1 MYKYFAAFI
10 SFFVLASAS
19 DVLEFTDANFQEKVA
34 EHDVILV
41 EFFAPWCGHCKRL
54 APEYEKAATNL
65 KDNDPPVA
73 LAKVDCTVEKATC
86 DKFGVSGF
94 PTLKIFRNGE
104 MSSDYSGPR
113 EADGIVK
120 YMRGQAGPVSKEINS
135 VAELEKFI
143 NNDDYSIVG
152 FFKKQSKL
160 EDAFMKI
167 AASERENYRFAHT
180 SDKSVLEQYNHD
192 DDIVVFQ
199 PKRLNSK
206 FEEKETVYD
215 GTPQLESIKKFIK
228 AQTTGLCGHRTSDN
242 AQSFQKPLIVVYYN
256 VDYVKDLK
264 GTNYWR
270 NRVLKVAQDYKDK
283 LTFAVS
289 NKNDFSHE
297 LDEHG
302 LAEKK
307 SSEKPVVAG
316 MGKDGEKYP
325 MTEEFSLE
333 NLKKFA
339 DDVLSGKLEA
349 YMKSEAIPD
358 NNDGPVTV
366 VVAKN
371 FKEVVE
377 QDKDI
382 LIEFYAP
389 WCGHCK
395 KLAPIFDELG
405 EKMKN
410 ENVVIAKMDAT
421 ANDVPPSFGVTGFPT
436 LFWIPKGKKSSP
448 VRYNGGR
455 ELNDFITYIA
465 KESTNELNGWSR
477 DGKEKKLKKKKDNA
491 EL

>member
-1 MYKYFAAFI
+1 MYKQIFVGFI
-10 SFFVLASAS
+10 SLIALVSAS
-19 DVLEFTDANFQEKVA
+19 DVLEFTDANFQSQVA
-34 EHDVILV
+34 EHDVILI
-41 EFFAPWCGHCKRL
+41 EFYAPWCGHCKRL
-54 APEYEKAATNL
+54 APEYEKAATSL
-65 KDNDPPVA
+65 KDGDSPVA
-73 LAKVDCTVEKATC
+73 LAKVDCTVEKTTC
-86 DKFGVSGF
+86 DKFGVTGF

-104 MSSDYSGPR
+104 LSSDYSGPR

-120 YMRGQAGPVSKEINS
+120 FMRGQAGPVSKEINS
-135 VAELEKFI
+135 VAELEKFV
-143 NNDDYSIVG
+143 NNDEYSIVG
-152 FFKKQSKL
+152 FFQKQSKL

-180 SDKSVLEQYNHD
+180 SDKSVLSKYNHD

-199 PKRLNSK
+199 PKRLHSK

-215 GTPQLESIKKFIK
+215 GPAELEKIKKFVK
-228 AQTTGLCGHRTSDN
+228 TQTTGLCGHRTSDN
-242 AQSFQKPLIVVYYN
+242 AASFGKPLVVVYYN
-256 VDYVKDLK
+256 VDYVRDVK

-270 NRVLKVAQDYKDK
+270 NRVLKVAQEFKDK

-307 SSEKPVVAG
+307 TSEKPVAAA
-316 MGKDGEKYP
+316 MGKNGEKYP
-325 MTEEFSLE
+325 MTEEFSPE

-339 DDVLSGKLEA
+339 DDVLAGNLEA
-349 YMKSEAIPD
+349 YMKSEPIPED
-358 NNDGPVTV
+358 NDGPVKV

-371 FKEVVE
+371 FKEIIE

-405 EKMKN
+405 EKLKK
-410 ENVVIAKMDAT
+410 EDVVIAKMDAT
-421 ANDVPPSFGVTGFPT
+421 ANDVPSSYGVTGFPT
-436 LFWIPKGKKSSP
+436 LFWLPKGKKSNP
-448 VRYNGGR
+448 VRYSGGR

-477 DGKEKKLKKKKDNA
+477 DGKEKKQKKKS